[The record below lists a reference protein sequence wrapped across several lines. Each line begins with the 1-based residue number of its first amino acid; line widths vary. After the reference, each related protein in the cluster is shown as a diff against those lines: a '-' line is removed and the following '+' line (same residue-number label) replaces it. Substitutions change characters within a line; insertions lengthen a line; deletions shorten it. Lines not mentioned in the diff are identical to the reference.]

1 MPRRALS
8 GEADHE
14 YRTTSSAAL
23 RMREEGPVMI
33 ARRSKSI
40 FTPSDVREVRR
51 RFHDI
56 VRKAAQHAAATS
68 KQAARPLK
76 PSGFSI
82 SRQRKTA

>member
-1 MPRRALS
+1 MLQ
-8 GEADHE
+8 
-14 YRTTSSAAL
+14 
-23 RMREEGPVMI
+23 EGPVMI

-56 VRKAAQHAAATS
+56 LRKAAQQAAATS

-76 PSGFSI
+76 PSSL
-82 SRQRKTA
+82 SVLRQRKSA

>member
-1 MPRRALS
+1 MLQ
-8 GEADHE
+8 
-14 YRTTSSAAL
+14 
-23 RMREEGPVMI
+23 EGPVMI

-56 VRKAAQHAAATS
+56 VRKAAQQGAATS
-68 KQAARPLK
+68 KQAARPK

-82 SRQRKTA
+82 LRQRKSA